1 MIIDIVYG
9 SGICINFF
17 VEEKQIQGK
26 SLEKWKKTTKVSTK
40 PCRSKDGF
48 VVFCLDAQRLNL
60 GGIPVNTRDIMSKIQ
75 HDHITIIQEEV
86 PVQFDNRQQT
96 PLGFKWCNRH
106 YEVLKPIL
114 ISKTP
119 AGHLNY
125 LVLTDGGVFNLM
137 MVREQETDT
146 FCKSRWVLK
155 YRVNDDTLAKNDSD
169 RGTPLFPK
177 SSGGTAFSLRE
188 GGSSMFVP
196 LPLLNMVHYHG
207 HLCPELA
214 VGYRAGLIAQN
225 ELGLT
230 RDNARDFFILAENMS
245 SAIDALQYMTG
256 CTVGN
261 QSFYAYDSGK
271 HVYYFG
277 RSHGGPEPR
286 EALRVALIN
295 PLIDLSHVNS
305 IEKKI
310 MAGRAV
316 PAEVEEYHQAIDKAA
331 SEILNIPEESL
342 FAKSKVSLRPPQVIT
357 GRDYAKCFLIPYSYL
372 LSAKDGLY
380 LTKNVLPE

>member
-1 MIIDIVYG
+1 MDIREII
-9 SGICINFF
+9 
-17 VEEKQIQGK
+17 
-26 SLEKWKKTTKVSTK
+26 
-40 PCRSKDGF
+40 
-48 VVFCLDAQRLNL
+48 
-60 GGIPVNTRDIMSKIQ
+60 SKIQ
-75 HDHITIIQEEV
+75 HDHITVIQEEV

-106 YEVLKPIL
+106 YEVLEPIL
-114 ISKTP
+114 VSKTP
-119 AGHLNY
+119 GGHLNY
-125 LVLTDGGVFNLM
+125 LVQTDRGVFNLT
-137 MVREQETDT
+137 MVRDQETST

-155 YRVNDDTLAKNDSD
+155 YRVNDDTPDKTDSD
-169 RGTPLFPK
+169 QDIPMLPK
-177 SSGGTAFSLRE
+177 SSGSTAFSLRE
-188 GGSSMFVP
+188 GGSSLCVP
-196 LPLLNMVHYHG
+196 LPLLNIVQYHG

-225 ELGLT
+225 ELGLN

-261 QSFYAYDSGK
+261 QSFYAYDLGK

-277 RSHGGPEPR
+277 RFHGGPEPR
-286 EALRVALIN
+286 EALWVALIK
-295 PLIDLSHVNS
+295 PLIDLSHVND

-316 PAEVEEYHQAIDKAA
+316 SAEVEEYRRAIDKAV

-342 FAKSKVSLRPPQVIT
+342 FAKSKVSLRPPQVIKS
-357 GRDYAKCFLIPYSYL
+357 RDYTKCSCCGEVVAVGKAILKKKGL
-372 LSAKDGLY
+372 LCQVCAARIL
-380 LTKNVLPE
+380 

>member
-1 MIIDIVYG
+1 MNI
-9 SGICINFF
+9 
-17 VEEKQIQGK
+17 
-26 SLEKWKKTTKVSTK
+26 
-40 PCRSKDGF
+40 
-48 VVFCLDAQRLNL
+48 
-60 GGIPVNTRDIMSKIQ
+60 RDIMSKIQ
-75 HDHITIIQEEV
+75 SDHITIIQEEV

-96 PLGFKWCNRH
+96 PLGFQWRNRH

-114 ISKTP
+114 VSKTQE
-119 AGHLNY
+119 GHLNY
-125 LVLTDGGVFNLM
+125 LVLTDGGVFNLT
-137 MVREQETDT
+137 MVRDQETAT

-155 YRVNDDTLAKNDSD
+155 YRVNYDTPAKTDSGQD
-169 RGTPLFPK
+169 LPLLPE
-177 SSGGTAFSLRE
+177 SSGNTAFSLRE
-188 GGSSMFVP
+188 GGSSLFVP
-196 LPLLNMVHYHG
+196 LPLLNIVHYHG

-277 RSHGGPEPR
+277 RFHGGPEPG
-286 EALRVALIN
+286 EALRVALTN
-295 PLIDLSHVNS
+295 PLIDLSHTND

-310 MAGRAV
+310 MAGQAV
-316 PAEVEEYHQAIDKAA
+316 SAEVEEYHRSIDKAV
-331 SEILNIPEESL
+331 SEILNIHEENL
-342 FAKSKVSLRPPQVIT
+342 FAKSKVSLRPPQVINSS
-357 GRDYAKCFLIPYSYL
+357 DYTKCSCCGEVVAVRKSIPGKKGLLCQVCVAKVI
-372 LSAKDGLY
+372 
-380 LTKNVLPE
+380 